1 MANYSLEI
9 TRPDGS
15 SEHFKLLASDDE
27 WGRPLKF
34 RVEGF
39 SNDGSHALI
48 LLVEGNYPQSLQ
60 ANDFDIN
67 SGHTVKSVL
76 LDSPF
81 SSRLSRDCAATLHI
95 IGTSPE
101 GYIVLGTEAKDGC
114 TRVER
119 WQLSHNKTFT
129 EMLPGMVRL
138 RSPTITLRIFHLTPR
153 LPALSRV
160 FPSSRDDR
168 RCSIALQ

>member
-1 MANYSLEI
+1 MAEYSLEI

-15 SEHFKLLASDDE
+15 SKHFKFLAWDDE
-27 WGRPLKF
+27 WDRPLKF

-39 SNDGSHALI
+39 SNDGSHVLI
-48 LLVEGNYPQSLQ
+48 LLIEGNYPQSLQ
-60 ANDFDIN
+60 AGDFDLN

-81 SSRLSRDCAATLHI
+81 TSRLSRECSATLHI

-119 WQLSHNKTFT
+119 WQLHHNKNLHADIARNGPAKVANNRPARLSPHTT
-129 EMLPGMVRL
+129 VASLEPGV
-138 RSPTITLRIFHLTPR
+138 PVEPR
-153 LPALSRV
+153 
-160 FPSSRDDR
+160 
-168 RCSIALQ
+168 